1 MSMLVLEEPIYLL
14 DNPEQ
19 EVRLLIC
26 IAAIDNESHLKALSH
41 LTTILR
47 DKNHVQA
54 LISSKNYD
62 DIKMIIKQED

>member
-1 MSMLVLEEPIYLL
+1 MILKFEHDFYLL
-14 DNPEQ
+14 
-19 EVRLLIC
+19 RLLIC